1 MSTTDTER
9 EPITGAEPGSNG
21 NGESSAADTE
31 ASRQPQD
38 GERTF
43 TKAELD
49 LAIAKAV
56 KDRLEREAESE
67 KKRRAEAERKAKEE
81 AAKEAGQ
88 YKELY
93 ELAKAE
99 LEQVKADIRKAETD
113 RIKARVAARYFN
125 GRKPD
130 EVDELTGLLKGET
143 EDELEAHAKKLVKMF
158 APPKAP
164 DLQGGAQGGKVTK
177 TQLEE
182 QVRASLAASSRYIPN

>member
-1 MSTTDTER
+1 MPTTDTELQ
-9 EPITGAEPGSNG
+9 PTPGAEPGSPNG
-21 NGESSAADTE
+21 NGDNPAADNE
-31 ASRQPQD
+31 ANRQPQD

-43 TKAELD
+43 TQAEVD
-49 LAIAKAV
+49 LAIQKAV
-56 KDRLEREAESE
+56 KKRLDEEQQRETR
-67 KKRRAEAERKAKEE
+67 RRAETERKAKEE

-130 EVDELTGLLKGET
+130 EVDELTG
-143 EDELEAHAKKLVKMF
+143 
-158 APPKAP
+158 
-164 DLQGGAQGGKVTK
+164 
-177 TQLEE
+177 
-182 QVRASLAASSRYIPN
+182 